1 MCRNKILRL
10 VRRVRR
16 GLEAVELALTLPVFL
31 TLVLGIIEF
40 GRAMMVVQVLTI
52 AAREG
57 ARAGVLPK
65 GTNSTI
71 TTAVTTELSLNA
83 IPATHLATVVLV
95 NGTAADASTAGTG
108 ASIDVNV
115 TLPFQD
121 VSWLSTPFMLGSK
134 NLSGR
139 AVMRHE

>member
-1 MCRNKILRL
+1 MGRNRILR
-10 VRRVRR
+10 RACRVRR
-16 GLEAVELALTLPVFL
+16 GVAAVELALTLPVFL
-31 TLVLGIIEF
+31 LLVLGVIEF
-40 GRAMMVVQVLTI
+40 GRAMMVVQILTT

-65 GTNSTI
+65 GTNSAI
-71 TTAVTTELSLNA
+71 TTAVTSQLSVNA
-83 IPATHLATVVLV
+83 VPATHLSTVVLV
-95 NGTAADASTAGTG
+95 NGAAADASTAGTG
-108 ASIDVNV
+108 ASIDVKV

-139 AVMRHE
+139 AVMRRE